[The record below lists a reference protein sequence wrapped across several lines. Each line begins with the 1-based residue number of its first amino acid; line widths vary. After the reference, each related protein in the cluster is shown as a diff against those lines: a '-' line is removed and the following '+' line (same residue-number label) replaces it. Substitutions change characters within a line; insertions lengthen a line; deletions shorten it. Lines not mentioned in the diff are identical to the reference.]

1 METFTITG
9 KNLEIVLK
17 KIEKQYGP
25 AAKVVSKKQIFL
37 KSPFKKSLTKAIEI
51 TGVIDPDGSYRGDG
65 ESVDDLNRDVEAS
78 KSIEGEDDE
87 EEVPISPIT
96 IRRKNASSQGSSDQ
110 DGSMVDSKQLMQF
123 HLGLS
128 KENPNAGHR
137 VLDPDENVTPPQS
150 IMVENLEEEQEKEIS
165 PEVLRNAEI
174 RMRAIESM
182 IQSHNTEEEETPQNE
197 PDLDPEEKRHI
208 QMGVALDRPLRE
220 ENFRG
225 LESQIPEILRPKGGL
240 EALSQHFSYRDEKIA
255 EVVEPKKKPSDDN
268 PWHIK
273 KLPPE
278 TLPEER
284 SSSFWPEN
292 LDENPIHVSHT
303 FHKTDGVE
311 ESWQTDSPSS
321 PAAHM
326 SVEEDRV
333 DDTPL
338 KGSDDS
344 QDPMPEVL
352 QGLVKEIESLRRQLE
367 LKTSPR
373 GAILTNISLK
383 KVRELLGDNGFSL
396 AAIEDFVE
404 RITHELSPV
413 DIKDYET
420 LQAIIIQWMGEALK
434 FNPGV
439 RNTIAPVVIV
449 VGDSGTGKTSL
460 VAKIAAEYGIRG
472 RGGEP
477 RLTRIASLDT
487 RKVGAKEQIERYGTL
502 MGLLVD
508 VLGSIEEFDR
518 LIDNSPDYRLIL
530 IDTPSGITHTKGWVQ
545 DILKRMDSLNI
556 PTEVVLTLSATMKSE
571 DITNTLKRYQSVDF
585 TSIAITKLDETST
598 VGNLFSVLRDVDK
611 PISFITDGSKVP
623 GFLKVGSVADIM
635 GKLQNFTVS
644 YEESEALAMAAQFRK
659 PLRGV
664 SFGSK
669 EENRNQAHQPTL
681 DFMEPQE

>member
-1 METFTITG
+1 METFTVTG

-25 AAKVVSKKQIFL
+25 AAKVVSRKQIFL

-51 TGVIDPDGSYRGDG
+51 TGVIDPDGSYRGEG

-78 KSIEGEDDE
+78 KSIEGEEDE

-96 IRRKNASSQGSSDQ
+96 IRRKNSSPQESDDQGD
-110 DGSMVDSKQLMQF
+110 SMVDSKKLMQF

-128 KENPNAGHR
+128 QELSNTSAG
-137 VLDPDENVTPPQS
+137 VLDSDENVTPPQS
-150 IMVENLEEEQEKEIS
+150 IMVENSEVDPEKEVS
-165 PEVLRNAEI
+165 PDVLRNAEI

-182 IQSHNTEEEETPQNE
+182 IQSHNTEEEGVPEQETSLE
-197 PDLDPEEKRHI
+197 PEEKRHI
-208 QMGVALDRPLRE
+208 QMGIALDRPSRE
-220 ENFRG
+220 DNFRG
-225 LESQIPEILRPKGGL
+225 LESQIPEALHPKGGL
-240 EALSQHFSYRDEKIA
+240 EALSQHFSYGDEKVD
-255 EVVEPKKKPSDDN
+255 EVVVHEKKPSEDN

-278 TLPEER
+278 TLPEE
-284 SSSFWPEN
+284 
-292 LDENPIHVSHT
+292 
-303 FHKTDGVE
+303 
-311 ESWQTDSPSS
+311 
-321 PAAHM
+321 
-326 SVEEDRV
+326 
-333 DDTPL
+333 
-338 KGSDDS
+338 GSDLSFLESLNAITPSTPVFHTSGEVQESREPFSPIPSDKQTS
-344 QDPMPEVL
+344 TVTDTTEDTQSQWSEQQQDPMPEVL

-396 AAIEDFVE
+396 AAIEDFIE

-420 LQAIIIQWMGEALK
+420 LQAIIIQWMGEALT
-434 FNPGV
+434 FNQEV
-439 RNTIAPVVIV
+439 RNSIAPVVIV

-530 IDTPSGITHTKGWVQ
+530 IDTPSGITHTKDWVQ
-545 DILKRMDSLNI
+545 SIIQRMDALHI
-556 PTEVVLTLSATMKSE
+556 PTEVILTLSATMKSE
-571 DITNTLKRYQSVDF
+571 DIASTLKRYQGVGFSSV
-585 TSIAITKLDETST
+585 AITKMDETST
-598 VGNLFSVLRDVDK
+598 VGNLFSVLRDIDK
-611 PISFITDGSKVP
+611 PISFITDGPKVP
-623 GFLKVGSVADIM
+623 GFFKVASASDIM
-635 GKLQNFTVS
+635 RKLQNFTVS
-644 YEESEALAMAAQFRK
+644 YEESESLAMAAQFRK
-659 PLRGV
+659 PLRGI
-664 SFGSK
+664 SFGRK
-669 EENRNQAHQPTL
+669 EDKRDHAHQPTL

>member
-25 AAKVVSKKQIFL
+25 AAKVVSRKQIFL

-51 TGVIDPDGSYRGDG
+51 TGVIDPDGSYRGEG
-65 ESVDDLNRDVEAS
+65 ESVDDLNRDVEAA

-96 IRRKNASSQGSSDQ
+96 IRRNNSSSQDSGEQ
-110 DGSMVDSKQLMQF
+110 GRSMVDSKQLMQF

-128 KENPNAGHR
+128 KDNPSTQHR
-137 VLDPDENVTPPQS
+137 ELDSDEQVTPPQS
-150 IMVENLEEEQEKEIS
+150 IMVETLEPEPEKEIS
-165 PEVLRNAEI
+165 PDVLRNAEI
-174 RMRAIESM
+174 RMKAIESM
-182 IQSHNTEEEETPQNE
+182 IQSRAEEEGTPQKE
-197 PDLDPEEKRHI
+197 MVAEPEEKRHI
-208 QMGVALDRPLRE
+208 HMGISLDRPSRE
-220 ENFRG
+220 ESFRG
-225 LESQIPEILRPKGGL
+225 LESQIPEILRPKGGI
-240 EALSQHFSYRDEKIA
+240 EALSQHFSYGDEKEANLAIP
-255 EVVEPKKKPSDDN
+255 EKKPSEDN

-278 TLPEER
+278 TLP
-284 SSSFWPEN
+284 
-292 LDENPIHVSHT
+292 
-303 FHKTDGVE
+303 K
-311 ESWQTDSPSS
+311 ESTDSFLSESFSES
-321 PAAHM
+321 PI
-326 SVEEDRV
+326 SEFSDC
-333 DDTPL
+333 DTPNR
-338 KGSDDS
+338 DQDS
-344 QDPMPEVL
+344 TERFLQESFEAGEPAVADTLMKKPSQLSESPQDPMPEVL
-352 QGLVKEIESLRRQLE
+352 QGLVKEVESLRRQLE

-396 AAIEDFVE
+396 AAIEDFIE
-404 RITHELSPV
+404 KITHELSPV

-420 LQAIIIQWMGEALK
+420 LQAIIIQWMGAALT
-434 FNPGV
+434 FNPTV

-449 VGDSGTGKTSL
+449 VGDSGSGKTSL
-460 VAKIAAEYGIRG
+460 IAKIAAEYGIRG

-545 DILKRMDSLNI
+545 DILQRMDSLNI
-556 PTEVVLTLSATMKSE
+556 PTEVILTLSATMKSE
-571 DITNTLKRYQSVDF
+571 DIAHTLKRYQGVGF
-585 TSIAITKLDETST
+585 TSIAITKMDETSS

-611 PISFITDGSKVP
+611 PISFITEGPKVP
-623 GFLKVGSVADIM
+623 GFFKIASAADIM
-635 GKLQNFTVS
+635 RKLQNFTVS

-664 SFGSK
+664 SFESK
-669 EENRNQAHQPTL
+669 ENRRDQAHQPTL